1 MHVVSFAVWGV
12 LVAIHILAYL
22 TRALREGPADWR
34 RHADRV
40 AGDGGR
46 RAALLGAVL
55 AGVILALATYSAQD
69 SWLDHRH
76 EHRHADG
83 VAHAASAS
91 ARTEER

>member
-1 MHVVSFAVWGV
+1 V

-22 TRALREGPADWR
+22 TRALRDGPADWR
-34 RHADRV
+34 RHAERV

-46 RAALLGAVL
+46 RAVLLGALL

-83 VAHAASAS
+83 VVPAAVAA
-91 ARTEER
+91 ARTEAR